1 MMNDRSIAE
10 TPRNRRMAIHRLHA
24 PAVCSLLICALLAA
38 SSGSPGSAWAQ
49 MPDNRGVKL
58 NPEDSVPPAYL
69 DTLDERDRVRLDAA
83 RRQGDSFVPIFPGR
97 GQAPGYTQPA
107 GGVGSTRSVTE
118 TPPSL
123 QHQPGGRVTPRPTYE
138 AYSPPRQEGRPPG
151 RPEDRIS
158 DLIGVLLQNWSKPPQ
173 IVRIRYPP
181 AKPETAAPAT
191 SGTPPEPSI
200 PLPPAGGGIY
210 ARTIYAVNSDYPGPV
225 LIELLGPPLAGAV
238 ATGAFTLVGE
248 RMVLRLTDL
257 EYRGRRM
264 ATDGWAVGL
273 DCACYGI
280 AGEVDS
286 HFFQRVLLPA
296 AVRFA
301 EGFLT
306 AMGRPAESL
315 TLGSGDVRYERR
327 QGSTREAVH
336 SGLGTAAR
344 SAGDILLENAPKR
357 VPTVRIPRDTELIVM
372 FARPPGTTP
381 ENRARPEAPAV
392 AERNDLGQ
400 AMISLVRDLEPG
412 LLLLVSALCYVLAL
426 FAFAQGLLRLLKTSE
441 DKFHA
446 PSGGGTALSFL
457 ICIVMASLPSWLS
470 AAGESL
476 FGSGARP
483 AAASLGYGARG
494 ADYDALL
501 AAVFTLVSL
510 VGLFA
515 FIRGA
520 FTLRAA
526 ADGKPGASGP
536 KAFAHMA
543 GGIAAWHIVA
553 VIEAVQTS
561 LGIAVLN
568 IR

>member
-10 TPRNRRMAIHRLHA
+10 TPRNRPMAIHRLHA
-24 PAVCSLLICALLAA
+24 PAVCRLLICASLAA
-38 SSGSPGSAWAQ
+38 SSGWPGSAWAQ

-58 NPEDSVPPAYL
+58 NPEDSVPPAYR

-83 RRQGDSFVPIFPGR
+83 RRQGDSFVPIFSGR
-97 GQAPGYTQPA
+97 GQAPGYTQPS
-107 GGVGSTRSVTE
+107 GGVGPTRPVTGI
-118 TPPSL
+118 PPAL

-138 AYSPPRQEGRPPG
+138 AYSPPRQEGRPPAQ
-151 RPEDRIS
+151 PEDRIS
-158 DLIGVLLQNWSKPPQ
+158 DLIGVLLQNWSKPPRT
-173 IVRIRYPP
+173 VRIRYPP

-238 ATGAFTLVGE
+238 ATGAFTLSGE
-248 RMVLRLTDL
+248 RMVLRLTSL

-306 AMGRPAESL
+306 AMGWPAESVM
-315 TLGSGDVRYERR
+315 LGSGDVRYERR

-357 VPTVRIPRDTELIVM
+357 PTVRIPRDTELIVM
-372 FARPPGTTP
+372 FARPPGAAP
-381 ENRARPEAPAV
+381 GPVLSGPQPVRAGPGVPAI
-392 AERNDLGQ
+392 RN
-400 AMISLVRDLEPG
+400 
-412 LLLLVSALCYVLAL
+412 
-426 FAFAQGLLRLLKTSE
+426 QG
-441 DKFHA
+441 A
-446 PSGGGTALSFL
+446 GGG
-457 ICIVMASLPSWLS
+457 
-470 AAGESL
+470 
-476 FGSGARP
+476 
-483 AAASLGYGARG
+483 
-494 ADYDALL
+494 
-501 AAVFTLVSL
+501 
-510 VGLFA
+510 
-515 FIRGA
+515 
-520 FTLRAA
+520 
-526 ADGKPGASGP
+526 
-536 KAFAHMA
+536 
-543 GGIAAWHIVA
+543 
-553 VIEAVQTS
+553 
-561 LGIAVLN
+561 
-568 IR
+568 

>member
-1 MMNDRSIAE
+1 
-10 TPRNRRMAIHRLHA
+10 
-24 PAVCSLLICALLAA
+24 
-38 SSGSPGSAWAQ
+38 

-58 NPEDSVPPAYL
+58 NPEDSVPPAYR

-83 RRQGDSFVPIFPGR
+83 RQQGDSFVPIFSGR

-107 GGVGSTRSVTE
+107 SGAGSTRSVTE
-118 TPPSL
+118 SPPSL
-123 QHQPGGRVTPRPTYE
+123 QHQYGGRVTPRPTYE
-138 AYSPPRQEGRPPG
+138 AYSPARQEGSPPA

-158 DLIGVLLQNWSKPPQ
+158 DLIGVLLQNWSKPPR

-200 PLPPAGGGIY
+200 PLPPAGEGIY

-238 ATGAFTLVGE
+238 ATGAFTLSGE
-248 RMVLRLTDL
+248 RMVLRLTSL
-257 EYRGRRM
+257 EYRGRRR

-315 TLGSGDVRYERR
+315 MLGSGDVRYERR

-357 VPTVRIPRDTELIVM
+357 PTVRIPRDTELIVM
-372 FARPPGTTP
+372 FARLPGTTP
-381 ENRARPEAPAV
+381 ENGPVGGA
-392 AERNDLGQ
+392 
-400 AMISLVRDLEPG
+400 
-412 LLLLVSALCYVLAL
+412 
-426 FAFAQGLLRLLKTSE
+426 
-441 DKFHA
+441 
-446 PSGGGTALSFL
+446 GGG
-457 ICIVMASLPSWLS
+457 
-470 AAGESL
+470 
-476 FGSGARP
+476 
-483 AAASLGYGARG
+483 
-494 ADYDALL
+494 
-501 AAVFTLVSL
+501 
-510 VGLFA
+510 
-515 FIRGA
+515 
-520 FTLRAA
+520 
-526 ADGKPGASGP
+526 
-536 KAFAHMA
+536 
-543 GGIAAWHIVA
+543 
-553 VIEAVQTS
+553 
-561 LGIAVLN
+561 
-568 IR
+568 

>member
-1 MMNDRSIAE
+1 MK
-10 TPRNRRMAIHRLHA
+10 TRRIMRVAAILGG
-24 PAVCSLLICALLAA
+24 PLLICALLAA
-38 SSGSPGSAWAQ
+38 SSGSPSSAWAQ

-83 RRQGDSFVPIFPGR
+83 RRQGDSFVPIFSGR

-107 GGVGSTRSVTE
+107 SGAGSTRSVTE
-118 TPPSL
+118 SPPSL
-123 QHQPGGRVTPRPTYE
+123 RHQPGGRVTPRPTYE
-138 AYSPPRQEGRPPG
+138 AYSPPRQEGRPAG

-158 DLIGVLLQNWSKPPQ
+158 DLIGVLLQNWSKPPR
-173 IVRIRYPP
+173 IVRIRYPA

-238 ATGAFTLVGE
+238 ATGAFTLSGE
-248 RMVLRLTDL
+248 RMVLRLTSL

-306 AMGRPAESL
+306 AMGRPAESV

-357 VPTVRIPRDTELIVM
+357 PTVRIPRDTELIVM
-372 FARPPGTTP
+372 FARPAGTAP
-381 ENRARPEAPAV
+381 ENGTQSIGA
-392 AERNDLGQ
+392 GQ
-400 AMISLVRDLEPG
+400 TVP
-412 LLLLVSALCYVLAL
+412 
-426 FAFAQGLLRLLKTSE
+426 
-441 DKFHA
+441 DKLNVGA
-446 PSGGGTALSFL
+446 GGG
-457 ICIVMASLPSWLS
+457 
-470 AAGESL
+470 
-476 FGSGARP
+476 
-483 AAASLGYGARG
+483 
-494 ADYDALL
+494 
-501 AAVFTLVSL
+501 
-510 VGLFA
+510 
-515 FIRGA
+515 
-520 FTLRAA
+520 
-526 ADGKPGASGP
+526 
-536 KAFAHMA
+536 
-543 GGIAAWHIVA
+543 
-553 VIEAVQTS
+553 
-561 LGIAVLN
+561 
-568 IR
+568 

>member
-1 MMNDRSIAE
+1 MK
-10 TPRNRRMAIHRLHA
+10 TRRIMRVAAILGG
-24 PAVCSLLICALLAA
+24 PLLICALLAA
-38 SSGSPGSAWAQ
+38 SSGSPSSAWAQ

-83 RRQGDSFVPIFPGR
+83 RRQGDSFVPIFSGR

-118 TPPSL
+118 SPPSL
-123 QHQPGGRVTPRPTYE
+123 RHQPGGRVAPRPTYE
-138 AYSPPRQEGRPPG
+138 AYSPPRQEGRPPA

-158 DLIGVLLQNWSKPPQ
+158 DLIGVLLQNWSKLPR

-191 SGTPPEPSI
+191 SGTSPEPSI

-238 ATGAFTLVGE
+238 ATGAFTLSGE
-248 RMVLRLTDL
+248 RMVLRLTSL
-257 EYRGRRM
+257 EYRGRRR

-336 SGLGTAAR
+336 GGLGTAAR

-357 VPTVRIPRDTELIVM
+357 PTVRIPRDTELIVM
-372 FARPPGTTP
+372 FARPP
-381 ENRARPEAPAV
+381 RAAPGPVLSGPQPVRAGPGV
-392 AERNDLGQ
+392 PAIRN
-400 AMISLVRDLEPG
+400 
-412 LLLLVSALCYVLAL
+412 
-426 FAFAQGLLRLLKTSE
+426 QG
-441 DKFHA
+441 A
-446 PSGGGTALSFL
+446 GGG
-457 ICIVMASLPSWLS
+457 
-470 AAGESL
+470 
-476 FGSGARP
+476 
-483 AAASLGYGARG
+483 
-494 ADYDALL
+494 
-501 AAVFTLVSL
+501 
-510 VGLFA
+510 
-515 FIRGA
+515 
-520 FTLRAA
+520 
-526 ADGKPGASGP
+526 
-536 KAFAHMA
+536 
-543 GGIAAWHIVA
+543 
-553 VIEAVQTS
+553 
-561 LGIAVLN
+561 
-568 IR
+568 

>member
-1 MMNDRSIAE
+1 MMNNRSIAE
-10 TPRNRRMAIHRLHA
+10 TPRNRCMAIHRLHA
-24 PAVCSLLICALLAA
+24 PAVRGLLLICALLAA
-38 SSGSPGSAWAQ
+38 SSGWPGSAWAQ

-83 RRQGDSFVPIFPGR
+83 RRQGESFVPIFPGR
-97 GQAPGYTQPA
+97 GQASGYTQPS

-118 TPPSL
+118 SPPAL
-123 QHQPGGRVTPRPTYE
+123 EHQSGGRVTPRPTYE
-138 AYSPPRQEGRPPG
+138 AYSPLRQEGSSPG
-151 RPEDRIS
+151 RLEDRIS
-158 DLIGVLLQNWSKPPQ
+158 DLIGVLLQTWSEPPQ
-173 IVRIRYPP
+173 IVRIRYPA

-191 SGTPPEPSI
+191 SGTPPEPPI

-238 ATGAFTLVGE
+238 ATGAFTLSGE
-248 RMVLRLTDL
+248 RMVLRLTSL

-306 AMGRPAESL
+306 AMGRPAESV

-357 VPTVRIPRDTELIVM
+357 PTVRIPRDTELIVM
-372 FARPPGTTP
+372 FAGLPGTTP
-381 ENRARPEAPAV
+381 EN
-392 AERNDLGQ
+392 
-400 AMISLVRDLEPG
+400 
-412 LLLLVSALCYVLAL
+412 
-426 FAFAQGLLRLLKTSE
+426 
-441 DKFHA
+441 
-446 PSGGGTALSFL
+446 
-457 ICIVMASLPSWLS
+457 
-470 AAGESL
+470 
-476 FGSGARP
+476 
-483 AAASLGYGARG
+483 
-494 ADYDALL
+494 
-501 AAVFTLVSL
+501 
-510 VGLFA
+510 
-515 FIRGA
+515 
-520 FTLRAA
+520 
-526 ADGKPGASGP
+526 GP
-536 KAFAHMA
+536 A
-543 GGIAAWHIVA
+543 GGA
-553 VIEAVQTS
+553 
-561 LGIAVLN
+561 GDG
-568 IR
+568 

>member
-24 PAVCSLLICALLAA
+24 PAICSLLICALLAA
-38 SSGSPGSAWAQ
+38 SSGAPGSAWAQ

-58 NPEDSVPPAYL
+58 NPEDSVPPAYR

-97 GQAPGYTQPA
+97 GQAPGYTQPS

-138 AYSPPRQEGRPPG
+138 AYSPPRQEGRPPA

-158 DLIGVLLQNWSKPPQ
+158 DLIGVLLQNWSKPPR
-173 IVRIRYPP
+173 IVRIRYP
-181 AKPETAAPAT
+181 ATKPETAAPAT

-200 PLPPAGGGIY
+200 PLPPAGEGIY

-238 ATGAFTLVGE
+238 ATGAFTLSGE
-248 RMVLRLTDL
+248 RMVLRLTSL
-257 EYRGRRM
+257 EYRGRRR

-357 VPTVRIPRDTELIVM
+357 PTVRIPRDTELIVM
-372 FARPPGTTP
+372 FARPP
-381 ENRARPEAPAV
+381 RAAPGPVLSGPQPVRAGLGV
-392 AERNDLGQ
+392 PAIRN
-400 AMISLVRDLEPG
+400 
-412 LLLLVSALCYVLAL
+412 
-426 FAFAQGLLRLLKTSE
+426 QG
-441 DKFHA
+441 A
-446 PSGGGTALSFL
+446 GGG
-457 ICIVMASLPSWLS
+457 
-470 AAGESL
+470 
-476 FGSGARP
+476 
-483 AAASLGYGARG
+483 
-494 ADYDALL
+494 
-501 AAVFTLVSL
+501 
-510 VGLFA
+510 
-515 FIRGA
+515 
-520 FTLRAA
+520 
-526 ADGKPGASGP
+526 
-536 KAFAHMA
+536 
-543 GGIAAWHIVA
+543 
-553 VIEAVQTS
+553 
-561 LGIAVLN
+561 
-568 IR
+568 

>member
-24 PAVCSLLICALLAA
+24 PAVCSLLICASLAA
-38 SSGSPGSAWAQ
+38 SSGWPGSAWAQ

-69 DTLDERDRVRLDAA
+69 NTLDERDRVRLDAA
-83 RRQGDSFVPIFPGR
+83 RQQGESFVPIFPGR

-118 TPPSL
+118 SPPSL
-123 QHQPGGRVTPRPTYE
+123 RHRPGGRVAPRPTYE
-138 AYSPPRQEGRPPG
+138 AYSPPRQEGRPPA

-158 DLIGVLLQNWSKPPQ
+158 DLIGVLLQTWSEPPQ
-173 IVRIRYPP
+173 IVRIRYPA
-181 AKPETAAPAT
+181 AKVKNAAPAT
-191 SGTPPEPSI
+191 SGILPEPSI
-200 PLPPAGGGIY
+200 PLPPAGDGIY

-248 RMVLRLTDL
+248 RMVLRLTGL

-301 EGFLT
+301 EGFLM
-306 AMGRPAESL
+306 AMGRPAENV

-344 SAGDILLENAPKR
+344 SAGDILLENAPAR
-357 VPTVRIPRDTELIVM
+357 PTVRIPRDTELIVM
-372 FARPPGTTP
+372 FARLPGTTP
-381 ENRARPEAPAV
+381 ENGPAGG
-392 AERNDLGQ
+392 A
-400 AMISLVRDLEPG
+400 
-412 LLLLVSALCYVLAL
+412 
-426 FAFAQGLLRLLKTSE
+426 
-441 DKFHA
+441 
-446 PSGGGTALSFL
+446 GGG
-457 ICIVMASLPSWLS
+457 
-470 AAGESL
+470 
-476 FGSGARP
+476 
-483 AAASLGYGARG
+483 
-494 ADYDALL
+494 
-501 AAVFTLVSL
+501 
-510 VGLFA
+510 
-515 FIRGA
+515 
-520 FTLRAA
+520 
-526 ADGKPGASGP
+526 
-536 KAFAHMA
+536 
-543 GGIAAWHIVA
+543 
-553 VIEAVQTS
+553 
-561 LGIAVLN
+561 
-568 IR
+568 

>member
-1 MMNDRSIAE
+1 MMNNRSIAE
-10 TPRNRRMAIHRLHA
+10 TPRNRRMAIHRLHT
-24 PAVCSLLICALLAA
+24 PWVSSLLICASLAA

-83 RRQGDSFVPIFPGR
+83 RQQGDSFVPIFPGR

-118 TPPSL
+118 SPPAL
-123 QHQPGGRVTPRPTYE
+123 QHQYGGRVAPRPTYE
-138 AYSPPRQEGRPPG
+138 AYSPLRQEDSPPG
-151 RPEDRIS
+151 RLEDRIS
-158 DLIGVLLQNWSKPPQ
+158 DLIGVLLQTWSKPPQ
-173 IVRIRYPP
+173 IVRIRYPA

-191 SGTPPEPSI
+191 SGTPPEPPI

-238 ATGAFTLVGE
+238 AAGAFTLVGE
-248 RMVLRLTDL
+248 RMVLRLTSL
-257 EYRGRRM
+257 EYRRRRV
-264 ATDGWAVGL
+264 AIDGWAVGL

-306 AMGRPAESL
+306 AMGRPAESI

-344 SAGDILLENAPKR
+344 SAGDILLGKR
-357 VPTVRIPRDTELIVM
+357 AEASDGAHSPRYRTHRHVR
-372 FARPPGTTP
+372 
-381 ENRARPEAPAV
+381 APARSS
-392 AERNDLGQ
+392 AG
-400 AMISLVRDLEPG
+400 AGFVRPATG
-412 LLLLVSALCYVLAL
+412 SRRA
-426 FAFAQGLLRLLKTSE
+426 GRTGHSE
-441 DKFHA
+441 
-446 PSGGGTALSFL
+446 SGGRQ
-457 ICIVMASLPSWLS
+457 WLNATIS
-470 AAGESL
+470 A
-476 FGSGARP
+476 R
-483 AAASLGYGARG
+483 R
-494 ADYDALL
+494 
-501 AAVFTLVSL
+501 
-510 VGLFA
+510 
-515 FIRGA
+515 
-520 FTLRAA
+520 
-526 ADGKPGASGP
+526 
-536 KAFAHMA
+536 
-543 GGIAAWHIVA
+543 
-553 VIEAVQTS
+553 
-561 LGIAVLN
+561 
-568 IR
+568 

>member
-1 MMNDRSIAE
+1 MMNNRSIGE

-24 PAVCSLLICALLAA
+24 PWVSSLLICALLVICALLAA
-38 SSGSPGSAWAQ
+38 SSAWPGSAWAQ

-83 RRQGDSFVPIFPGR
+83 RQQGESFVPIFPGR

-118 TPPSL
+118 SPPAL
-123 QHQPGGRVTPRPTYE
+123 QHQSGGRVTPRPTYE
-138 AYSPPRQEGRPPG
+138 AYSPLRQEGSPPG
-151 RPEDRIS
+151 RLEDRIS
-158 DLIGVLLQNWSKPPQ
+158 DLIGVLLQTWSKPPQ

-191 SGTPPEPSI
+191 SGTPPEPPI

-225 LIELLGPPLAGAV
+225 LIELLGPALAGAV

-248 RMVLRLTDL
+248 RMVLRLTSL

-280 AGEVDS
+280 AGEVDR

-306 AMGRPAESL
+306 VMGRPAESV

-336 SGLGTAAR
+336 SGLGTAVR
-344 SAGDILLENAPKR
+344 SAGDILLENAPTR
-357 VPTVRIPRDTELIVM
+357 LTVRIPRDTELIVM
-372 FARPPGTTP
+372 FASPPGTTP
-381 ENRARPEAPAV
+381 ENGPA
-392 AERNDLGQ
+392 G
-400 AMISLVRDLEPG
+400 
-412 LLLLVSALCYVLAL
+412 
-426 FAFAQGLLRLLKTSE
+426 
-441 DKFHA
+441 
-446 PSGGGTALSFL
+446 
-457 ICIVMASLPSWLS
+457 
-470 AAGESL
+470 
-476 FGSGARP
+476 GSG
-483 AAASLGYGARG
+483 
-494 ADYDALL
+494 
-501 AAVFTLVSL
+501 
-510 VGLFA
+510 
-515 FIRGA
+515 
-520 FTLRAA
+520 
-526 ADGKPGASGP
+526 DG
-536 KAFAHMA
+536 
-543 GGIAAWHIVA
+543 
-553 VIEAVQTS
+553 
-561 LGIAVLN
+561 
-568 IR
+568 

>member
-10 TPRNRRMAIHRLHA
+10 TPRNRPMAIHRLHA
-24 PAVCSLLICALLAA
+24 PAVCRLLICALLAA
-38 SSGSPGSAWAQ
+38 SSGWPGSAWAQ

-83 RRQGDSFVPIFPGR
+83 RQQGDSFVPIFPGR

-118 TPPSL
+118 SPPAL
-123 QHQPGGRVTPRPTYE
+123 QHQYGGRVTPRPTYE
-138 AYSPPRQEGRPPG
+138 AYSPLRQEGSPPG

-173 IVRIRYPP
+173 IVRIRYPA
-181 AKPETAAPAT
+181 AKLKNAAPDT
-191 SGTPPEPSI
+191 SGTRAAVPPI
-200 PLPPAGGGIY
+200 PLPPVGDGIY

-225 LIELLGPPLAGAV
+225 QIELLGPPLAGAV
-238 ATGAFTLVGE
+238 ATGAFTLIGE
-248 RMVLRLTDL
+248 RMVLRLTSL
-257 EYRGRRM
+257 EYRGRRR

-315 TLGSGDVRYERR
+315 MLGSGDVRYERR
-327 QGSTREAVH
+327 QDSTREAVH

-357 VPTVRIPRDTELIVM
+357 PTVRIPRDTELIVM
-372 FARPPGTTP
+372 FARLPGTTP
-381 ENRARPEAPAV
+381 ENGPA
-392 AERNDLGQ
+392 
-400 AMISLVRDLEPG
+400 
-412 LLLLVSALCYVLAL
+412 
-426 FAFAQGLLRLLKTSE
+426 
-441 DKFHA
+441 
-446 PSGGGTALSFL
+446 GGG
-457 ICIVMASLPSWLS
+457 
-470 AAGESL
+470 G
-476 FGSGARP
+476 
-483 AAASLGYGARG
+483 
-494 ADYDALL
+494 
-501 AAVFTLVSL
+501 
-510 VGLFA
+510 
-515 FIRGA
+515 
-520 FTLRAA
+520 
-526 ADGKPGASGP
+526 DG
-536 KAFAHMA
+536 
-543 GGIAAWHIVA
+543 
-553 VIEAVQTS
+553 
-561 LGIAVLN
+561 
-568 IR
+568 

>member
-1 MMNDRSIAE
+1 M
-10 TPRNRRMAIHRLHA
+10 
-24 PAVCSLLICALLAA
+24 
-38 SSGSPGSAWAQ
+38 
-49 MPDNRGVKL
+49 
-58 NPEDSVPPAYL
+58 
-69 DTLDERDRVRLDAA
+69 
-83 RRQGDSFVPIFPGR
+83 
-97 GQAPGYTQPA
+97 
-107 GGVGSTRSVTE
+107 
-118 TPPSL
+118 
-123 QHQPGGRVTPRPTYE
+123 PRPTYE
-138 AYSPPRQEGRPPG
+138 AYSPLRQEGRPPA

-158 DLIGVLLQNWSKPPQ
+158 DLIGVLLQTWSKPPQ
-173 IVRIRYPP
+173 IVRIRYPA

-200 PLPPAGGGIY
+200 PLPPAGEGIY

-248 RMVLRLTDL
+248 RMVLRLTSL

-306 AMGRPAESL
+306 AMGRPAESV

-327 QGSTREAVH
+327 QARRERPSIAA
-336 SGLGTAAR
+336 SGR
-344 SAGDILLENAPKR
+344 Q
-357 VPTVRIPRDTELIVM
+357 
-372 FARPPGTTP
+372 
-381 ENRARPEAPAV
+381 RARPATSCWRTHRRARRCAFPAIPNSSSCSHARRRQRRRTSRPETPAM

-400 AMISLVRDLEPG
+400 AMISLVRDLEPS

-446 PSGGGTALSFL
+446 PSGSGTALSFL
-457 ICIVMASLPSWLS
+457 ICIVMAALPSWLS

-476 FGSGARP
+476 FGSGTRP

-494 ADYDALL
+494 AGYDALL

-510 VGLFA
+510 VGLLPSS
-515 FIRGA
+515 GA
-520 FTLRAA
+520 PSRCAQPLTASPARAVPRPSPTWPA
-526 ADGKPGASGP
+526 ALPPG
-536 KAFAHMA
+536 
-543 GGIAAWHIVA
+543 
-553 VIEAVQTS
+553 TS
-561 LGIAVLN
+561 S
-568 IR
+568 R

>member
-1 MMNDRSIAE
+1 
-10 TPRNRRMAIHRLHA
+10 
-24 PAVCSLLICALLAA
+24 
-38 SSGSPGSAWAQ
+38 

-83 RRQGDSFVPIFPGR
+83 RQQGESFVPIFPGR
-97 GQAPGYTQPA
+97 GQAPGYTQPS
-107 GGVGSTRSVTE
+107 GGVGSTRSATE
-118 TPPSL
+118 SPPAL
-123 QHQPGGRVTPRPTYE
+123 EHQSGGRVTPRPTYE
-138 AYSPPRQEGRPPG
+138 AYSPLRQEGSSPG
-151 RPEDRIS
+151 RLEDRIS
-158 DLIGVLLQNWSKPPQ
+158 DLIGVLLQTWSKPPQ
-173 IVRIRYPP
+173 IVRIRYPA

-191 SGTPPEPSI
+191 SGTPPELPI

-225 LIELLGPPLAGAV
+225 LIKLLGPPLAGAV
-238 ATGAFTLVGE
+238 ATGAFTLSGE
-248 RMVLRLTDL
+248 RMVLRLTSL

-306 AMGRPAESL
+306 AMGRPAESV

-327 QGSTREAVH
+327 QARRVRPFIAA
-336 SGLGTAAR
+336 SGR
-344 SAGDILLENAPKR
+344 QR
-357 VPTVRIPRDTELIVM
+357 
-372 FARPPGTTP
+372 ARPATSCWRTHRRVRRCAFPAIP
-381 ENRARPEAPAV
+381 NSSSCSRARPEQCRGRLCPASNRFAPGRTHRPFGIRGTAV

-457 ICIVMASLPSWLS
+457 ICIVMAALPSWLS

-476 FGSGARP
+476 FGSGTRP

-494 ADYDALL
+494 AGYDALL

>member
-1 MMNDRSIAE
+1 MMNNRSIAE
-10 TPRNRRMAIHRLHA
+10 TPRNRRMAMHRLHA
-24 PAVCSLLICALLAA
+24 PAVCSLLICSLLVCALLAA

-69 DTLDERDRVRLDAA
+69 DTLNERDRVRLDAA
-83 RRQGDSFVPIFPGR
+83 QRQGESFVPIFPGR
-97 GQAPGYTQPA
+97 GQAPGYTQSA
-107 GGVGSTRSVTE
+107 GGAGSTRSVTE

-123 QHQPGGRVTPRPTYE
+123 QHQPGGRVAPRPTYE
-138 AYSPPRQEGRPPG
+138 DYRPPLQEGPQPG
-151 RPEDRIS
+151 RPDDRIS
-158 DLIGVLLQNWSKPPQ
+158 DLIGVLLQTWSKPPQ
-173 IVRIRYPP
+173 IVRIRYP
-181 AKPETAAPAT
+181 AVKPETAAPDN

-238 ATGAFTLVGE
+238 VAGAFTLVGE
-248 RMVLRLTDL
+248 RMVLRLTSL

-306 AMGRPAESL
+306 AMGRPAESV

-344 SAGDILLENAPKR
+344 SAGDILLENAPAR
-357 VPTVRIPRDTELIVM
+357 PTVRIPRDTELIVM
-372 FARPPGTTP
+372 FAGAAGTTP
-381 ENRARPEAPAV
+381 EN
-392 AERNDLGQ
+392 
-400 AMISLVRDLEPG
+400 
-412 LLLLVSALCYVLAL
+412 
-426 FAFAQGLLRLLKTSE
+426 
-441 DKFHA
+441 
-446 PSGGGTALSFL
+446 
-457 ICIVMASLPSWLS
+457 
-470 AAGESL
+470 
-476 FGSGARP
+476 
-483 AAASLGYGARG
+483 
-494 ADYDALL
+494 
-501 AAVFTLVSL
+501 
-510 VGLFA
+510 
-515 FIRGA
+515 
-520 FTLRAA
+520 
-526 ADGKPGASGP
+526 GP
-536 KAFAHMA
+536 A
-543 GGIAAWHIVA
+543 GGA
-553 VIEAVQTS
+553 
-561 LGIAVLN
+561 GDG
-568 IR
+568 